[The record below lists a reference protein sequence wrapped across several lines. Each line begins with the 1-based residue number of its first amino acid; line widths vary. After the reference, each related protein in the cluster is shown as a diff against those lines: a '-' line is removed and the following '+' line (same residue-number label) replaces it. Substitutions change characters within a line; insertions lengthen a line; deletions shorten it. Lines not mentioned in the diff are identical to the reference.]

1 MKNENPAHHL
11 WVLNKVSSTEFQLE
25 GDLNPTNIDVCC
37 LAIKKISAGCS
48 LNLLD
53 LDIDDG
59 PCLAV
64 FISALRCIAPCTLVG
79 APRMLAHTLYKIN
92 ARDITLVHPR
102 SY

>member
-1 MKNENPAHHL
+1 MKNEKSHP
-11 WVLNKVSSTEFQLE
+11 WVLNSVSSSEFQLE
-25 GDLNPTNIDVCC
+25 GDLDPTNIDACC
-37 LAIKKISAGCS
+37 LAIKKLPVGCT

-64 FISALRCIAPCTLVG
+64 LISALRCIAPCTLVG

-92 ARDITLVHPR
+92 AREVTLVHPR